1 MKSIFKLFNQM
12 SDIGKI
18 LVLVALLLIAVV
30 FFKNIKDPGLIEGF
44 QQQEKYVH
52 KTGPD
57 IYDEFYAEIYDHLVY
72 NNHKNEY
79 EITEIIKRTG
89 VSGDSVILDVGSGTG
104 HHVGL
109 LKSKGIAAIG
119 LDESQP
125 MIDEAKKAYP
135 DAEFQKGDALNMDTF
150 HNNSFTHIL
159 CMYFMIYSL
168 SNKRKFFANCWEWL
182 QPGGYLVVHLVDP
195 DDFDPILPP
204 GNPLYVVSPQKY
216 AKERITNTKVT
227 FNDFVYTSNFSLE
240 KGKDVVTFAEKFAFN
255 NGNVRKQEHVLS
267 MEQPD
272 TILKQATD
280 LGFIISNKVEMVK
293 CAYEHQYLYI
303 LQKPN

>member
-1 MKSIFKLFNQM
+1 MKSILKLFNQM
-12 SDIGKI
+12 SDMGKI

-30 FFKNIKDPGLIEGF
+30 FFKNVKDPGLIEGF

-52 KTGPD
+52 KSGPD

-89 VSGDSVILDVGSGTG
+89 VNQDSAVLDVGSGTG

-109 LKSKGIAAIG
+109 LKSKGVNVIG
-119 LDESQP
+119 LDESHA
-125 MIDEAKKAYP
+125 MIDEAVKAYP
-135 DAEFQKGDALNMDTF
+135 DSEFQKGTAMNLNTF
-150 HNNSFTHIL
+150 HNNSITHIL
-159 CMYFMIYSL
+159 CMYFTVYSL
-168 SNKRKFFANCWEWL
+168 SEKDKRKLFSNCWEWL

-195 DDFDPILPP
+195 DEFDPILPP

-216 AKERITNTKVT
+216 AKERITKTKVT

-240 KGKDVVTFAEKFAFN
+240 KEVATFAEKFTFN
-255 NGNVRKQEHVLS
+255 NGNVRKQEHVLF
-267 MEQPD
+267 MEKPD
-272 TILKQATD
+272 AILKQATD
-280 LGFIISNKVEMVK
+280 LGFIIKDKVELVK